1 MVQVVHKTIE
11 QKCIIDLEILVQR
24 LQHCLGLYEDSMSTE
39 NQMEDVDENNIKEEQ
54 DLQMKRLCDLV
65 NFKISYSA
73 RRLKTSEQET
83 YHGRYGGH
91 YC

>member
-11 QKCIIDLEILVQR
+11 QKCIIDLEILVR
-24 LQHCLGLYEDSMSTE
+24 HLQHCLRLYEDSMSTE

-65 NFKISYSA
+65 NFKIYYSKKAKDKRA
-73 RRLKTSEQET
+73 RD
-83 YHGRYGGH
+83 
-91 YC
+91 